1 MRRRR
6 AAVAGCATALVAA
19 ALWLCAG
26 TALAAPEGA
35 PATGG
40 VGAAAAKRPAAN
52 GKRSQSGEGKGKGKP
67 KRPSGPKH
75 PTPGPAVEA
84 LSWGLIDGRTGEV
97 LVSHAG
103 NRRLPIASTTKL
115 MTAYVAMK
123 EMPLDKIVRAA
134 PYEAEYGESLMGL
147 RTGQK
152 ISVRDLLYGLILR
165 SGNDA
170 AHTLALRAA
179 GSTAKF
185 VAQMNRYAAA
195 LGLSN
200 THYAN
205 PVGLD
210 QKGNYSSALDLMA
223 LTRRLLAIPAFA
235 KIADSREAEL
245 TSVTPHR
252 RIESINELLEDAPWV
267 TGVKTGHTWGAAY
280 VLVGSGRK
288 EGTELISVAI
298 GAPSDEA
305 RFADNLELL
314 EYGFGQYHHRA
325 AVHRGQALATPS
337 IRYSGGT
344 LPLRAARPIVVGLRK
359 GQRIEVD
366 VEAPRQVTGPIRRGA
381 RLGRAN
387 VFVDG
392 SPAGSVALRAGRGI
406 AKADF
411 VDRARY
417 FLGNNWIAI
426 AAAICAILLICTL
439 LYSRRS
445 RKRRRG

>member
-1 MRRRR
+1 MRRRL
-6 AAVAGCATALVAA
+6 AVALAA
-19 ALWLCAG
+19 ALALLACALGPCAG
-26 TALAAPEGA
+26 ALAAPPG
-35 PATGG
+35 GG
-40 VGAAAAKRPAAN
+40 VGAEKAEKP
-52 GKRSQSGEGKGKGKP
+52 EKP
-67 KRPSGPKH
+67 KHPQPPAEPEH
-75 PTPGPAVEA
+75 PTPGPPVEA
-84 LSWGLIDGRTGEV
+84 RAWGLIDGRTGEV
-97 LVSHAG
+97 LITHAG

-123 EMPLDKIVRAA
+123 DMPLDKIVRAA
-134 PYEAEYGESLMGL
+134 HYEAEYGESLMGL

-170 AHTLALRAA
+170 AHTLALRAT
-179 GSTAKF
+179 GSIPRF
-185 VAQMNRYAAA
+185 VDQMNRYAAA

-210 QKGNYSSALDLMA
+210 QKGNYSSAQDLMT
-223 LTRRLLAIPAFA
+223 LTRHLLAIPAFA

-245 TSVTPHR
+245 TSVTPPR
-252 RIESINELLEDAPWV
+252 RIKTINELLEDAPWV
-267 TGVKTGHTWGAAY
+267 SGVKTGHTWGAAY

-298 GAPSDEA
+298 GAPTDEA

-314 EYGFGQYHHRA
+314 EWGFDQYHHRH
-325 AVHRGQALATPS
+325 AVHRGQALAEPS

-344 LPLRAARPIVVGLRK
+344 LPLRAARPLEVGLRK
-359 GQRIEVD
+359 GQQLEIE
-366 VEAPRQVTGPIRRGA
+366 VEAPRQVIGPIRRGA
-381 RLGRAN
+381 KLGRAN

-392 SPAGSVALRAGRGI
+392 AAAGSVALRAGRSVP
-406 AKADF
+406 KADL

-417 FLGNNWIAI
+417 FLSNNWIPI
-426 AAAICAILLICTL
+426 VAAICAILVLGML
-439 LYSRRS
+439 LYLRRS
-445 RKRRRG
+445 RRKRRTNSEGARTG